1 MLVPHRLG
9 GRGGP
14 CVWSVGWKPYFG
26 TDILLYLTSTT
37 LLETSSV
44 LSGENILRNF
54 VIQICRNF
62 YYMQHYLESLF
73 KSTQIGFR
81 VEIFSPCLTR
91 RLWSINFKMT
101 RTAISAVLNTAK
113 KFSTRKPI

>member
-1 MLVPHRLG
+1 MCRVCKTSGSWLRAWLDSKNKITMLVPHRLG

-14 CVWSVGWKPYFG
+14 CVWSVGWKSYFG

-62 YYMQHYLESLF
+62 YYMQVNRSVPWE
-73 KSTQIGFR
+73 
-81 VEIFSPCLTR
+81 
-91 RLWSINFKMT
+91 
-101 RTAISAVLNTAK
+101 
-113 KFSTRKPI
+113 